1 MYKNFS
7 LTESEK
13 QQIMEMHQSRG
24 YKTPL
29 NESTIVPNSPTVNKL
44 IGMNVKLFRG
54 DELAISGQIEFAKK
68 DTDNSVVFKVKGN
81 PTPITF
87 ICGND
92 MDISFMT
99 NSKGDF
105 LQSTPLYQILTKAL
119 CGANG
124 NLK

>member
-1 MYKNFS
+1 MKKYIF
-7 LTESEK
+7 TES
-13 QQIMEMHQSRG
+13 QIKRVIDMTITEG
-24 YKTPL
+24 
-29 NESTIVPNSPTVNKL
+29 TIVPNSPTVNKL